1 LVPEKAG
8 IMKLRSLFVAIAG
21 AFLTIG
27 AFVPKADA
35 LLVTYFNFEDT
46 TLGQPIVTTNSQPPG
61 AQFSVLTI
69 AAPGLPPPLSV
80 AGLTG
85 ANSNIA
91 PGDNAPNL
99 HALGFRFTP
108 DVSPSANL
116 TFHVNTLGLT
126 NLSLSF
132 AINNNGN
139 GFSTAAFQYSLTG
152 PGGPFITAG
161 TVTLPPPPGNT
172 QIVVFNFPVA
182 VNNQGSVDFRIVL
195 SGGMSQ
201 GTNLQTVIDNIQLNA
216 IPEPATTLGGVLGV
230 LGLCWHQRRRLIRT
244 ARFRHTSG

>member
-8 IMKLRSLFVAIAG
+8 IMTLRSLFGAIAA
-21 AFLTIG
+21 AFITVG

-46 TLGQPIVTTNSQPPG
+46 TLGAPIVTTNSQPPG

-69 AAPGLPPPLSV
+69 SAPGLPPPLSV

-108 DVSPSANL
+108 NVSPSANL

-139 GFSTAAFQYSLTG
+139 GFSTATFQYSIN
-152 PGGPFITAG
+152 GGAFVTAG
-161 TVTLPPPPGNT
+161 SVSLPPPPGGT
-172 QIVVFNFPVA
+172 QIVTFNYPVA
-182 VNNQGSVDFRIVL
+182 VNNQASVDFRIVL
-195 SGGMSQ
+195 TGGMSQ

-230 LGLCWHQRRRLIRT
+230 LGLCWHQRRRLIRCVRLRRT
-244 ARFRHTSG
+244 